1 MNSGVSRRLIVTA
14 ALAAGLGLV
23 AVGCSAGQVTQTDTQ
38 VAAVDGASGNAGPIA
53 VRNVMLAFPSDGNR
67 YHEGEDVPLT
77 FVLANTGPNPDK
89 LLSIKSDAA
98 EGEAEV
104 VGGKDIPSRYALQAE
119 YDASHAPT
127 KTSSPSS
134 SSHAPSASHAP
145 SSSGAPSSS
154 VKPTSGAPS
163 SNPSSNPSSVS
174 PSSGSVSPSS
184 GAPSGSVSPS
194 SGQPSGSSSVKPTSS
209 SAPVPADLEVL
220 KVRCTLKKLSRDVVA
235 AQTVKITFL
244 FEKAGSLTLE
254 VPIAPS
260 DHKRVSEGHGTAGH

>member
-53 VRNVMLAFPSDGNR
+53 VRNVMLAFPPDSNR
-67 YHEGEDVPLT
+67 YHEGDDVPMT
-77 FVLANTGPNPDK
+77 FVIANTGETPDK

-119 YDASHAPT
+119 YDASKAPT
-127 KTSSPSS
+127 KTSAPSSSAHASS
-134 SSHAPSASHAP
+134 SSHAPSS
-145 SSSGAPSSS
+145 
-154 VKPTSGAPS
+154 TSGAPS
-163 SNPSSNPSSVS
+163 ST
-174 PSSGSVSPSS
+174 S
-184 GAPSGSVSPS
+184 GAPSSTSGAPTSTSGAPS
-194 SGQPSGSSSVKPTSS
+194 STSGAPSSTGRPSGSSVAPTSS
-209 SAPVPADLEVL
+209 SAAIPADLEVL
-220 KVRCTLKKLSRDVVA
+220 KVRCTLKKVNRDIVA

-244 FEKAGSLTLE
+244 FEKAGSVTLE

-260 DHKRVSEGHGTAGH
+260 EHKRVSEGHETAGH